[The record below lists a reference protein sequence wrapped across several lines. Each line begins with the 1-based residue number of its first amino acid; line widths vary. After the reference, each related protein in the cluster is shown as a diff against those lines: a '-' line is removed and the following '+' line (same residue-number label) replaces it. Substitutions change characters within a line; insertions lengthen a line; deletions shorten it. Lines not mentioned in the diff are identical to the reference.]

1 MALRHLVLGILVL
14 PPAAA
19 GASEPPKLSHNPFS
33 RPPSQTTISDDARV
47 PNPDGTTPAIELQ
60 ATMVAANDRLANVAG
75 RILRPGDE
83 VQGFTLVRVYE
94 DRAVFSRQGHRQT
107 IFVKPHLVEKSVDND
122 E

>member
-1 MALRHLVLGILVL
+1 M
-14 PPAAA
+14 
-19 GASEPPKLSHNPFS
+19 
-33 RPPSQTTISDDARV
+33 TISDDSGV
-47 PNPDGTTPAIELQ
+47 PNSDGPAPVIELQ

-107 IFVKPHLVEKSVDND
+107 IYVKPHMAENPVEND